1 MIDALFGID
10 IVLTFF
16 SVYTDEDFVMIEERK
31 EIACTY
37 LKGWFIIDLVAILP
51 LNLLIDAAPTEKML

>member
-1 MIDALFGID
+1 
-10 IVLTFF
+10 
-16 SVYTDEDFVMIEERK
+16 MIEERK

-51 LNLLIDAAPTEKML
+51 LNLLIESEPTEKML